1 MTTPANPEQSGSPP
15 PPLSLADYVA
25 ASAAWLQAAAKTR
38 NGPPG
43 GSMKPPPP
51 AWVGSSPP
59 PGWEEALPRLLRSA
73 EYWQKVL
80 SPNPSSPPNDN
91 PGRETEDLP
100 PTATDPSVGINP
112 SATARAGGGGGD
124 SAAASNQPKGILYPR
139 RYRFQAAS
147 PQLHLTPAAAW
158 AAWAATTAAPAADPG
173 PLLVTADAGKT
184 WRPAAPAQSQAAR
197 RDPATLFPR
206 DE

>member
-25 ASAAWLQAAAKTR
+25 ASAAWLQAAAKTQ

-80 SPNPSSPPNDN
+80 GPNPPSPPAAAE
-91 PGRETEDLP
+91 PGRKTEDLP
-100 PTATDPSVGINP
+100 PTATDPSVGTNP
-112 SATARAGGGGGD
+112 DAARASSGGE
-124 SAAASNQPKGILYPR
+124 SAAPDQPKGILYPR
-139 RYRFQAAS
+139 RYRFQAAG

-173 PLLVTADAGKT
+173 PLLVTDDAGKT
-184 WRPAAPAQSQAAR
+184 WRPAAAAQSQAAR